1 MSKPF
6 IYFDF
11 YDVLATSKRSK
22 DRDTAKIL
30 GIKASE
36 CHTLIRELTGKE
48 PLFSLWKA
56 IKDYDSELLF
66 FKELA
71 KELCV
76 SAGIAPSPETIN
88 RIVDSRLSNA
98 CMLKNSVKQTLE
110 KLQQYFFLGMITNA
124 RPSRY
129 IHEIVPLR
137 LDKYF
142 PKENIIISSQVGF
155 WKPSKEIFDLAIE
168 KAGVPIRNI
177 VFCDDKP
184 DFLAGA
190 KAAGI
195 EKLILIAETLHKDYF
210 TARKFR
216 DILYYKPIRNYINYE
231 DSRIL

>member
-30 GIKASE
+30 GIKAIE
-36 CHTLIRELTGKE
+36 CHSLIRELTGNE

-56 IKDYDSELLF
+56 IRDYESELIF
-66 FKELA
+66 FEELA
-71 KELCV
+71 KELCKAAKIV
-76 SAGIAPSPETIN
+76 PSPEVIDK
-88 RIVDSRLSNA
+88 IVKSRLSNA
-98 CMLKNSVKQTLE
+98 CVLKSTVKQTLE
-110 KLQQYFFLGMITNA
+110 RLQKYFTLGMITNA

-129 IHEIVPLR
+129 IHEIIPLG

-142 PKENIIISSQVGF
+142 AKENIIISSQVGY
-155 WKPSKEIFDLAIE
+155 WKPSKEIFELAIQQA
-168 KAGVPIRNI
+168 KVPLRNI

-184 DFLAGA
+184 EFLAGA
-190 KAAGI
+190 KASGI
-195 EKLILIAETLHKDYF
+195 EKVILIAETLHKDYF

-216 DILYYKPIRNYINYE
+216 DILYYKPIRNYINHE